1 VAEAA
6 PAAPSTLAGST
17 NSSQAP
23 GTEAST
29 PTSVYVAGGV
39 TLALAAG
46 ATVTGILYLDRQS
59 EYEDGT
65 NDQSAYDAAQTLGY
79 VNAGL
84 WVGTLAGALL
94 TGYLYL
100 SQPAPPSA
108 ATPSV
113 VPLVG
118 RGFAGVAATGAF

>member
-1 VAEAA
+1 MGTE
-6 PAAPSTLAGST
+6 
-17 NSSQAP
+17 
-23 GTEAST
+23 TEAST

-46 ATVTGILYLDRQS
+46 ATVTGILYVDRRND
-59 EYEDGT
+59 YEPGT
-65 NDQSAYDAAQTLGY
+65 NDQADYDAAQTMGY

-84 WVGTLAGALL
+84 WVGTLLGAAL
-94 TGYLYL
+94 TGYLYF
-100 SQPAPPSA
+100 SAPEPATVA
-108 ATPSV
+108 APSV